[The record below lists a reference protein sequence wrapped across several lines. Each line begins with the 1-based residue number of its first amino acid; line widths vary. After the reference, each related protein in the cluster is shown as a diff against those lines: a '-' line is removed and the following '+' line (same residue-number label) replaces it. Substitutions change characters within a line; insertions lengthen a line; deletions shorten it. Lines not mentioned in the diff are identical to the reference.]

1 MVAMNDT
8 LDRGPST
15 APLAP
20 PGLPDSYLADTLS
33 PYFRGLVLDGDQA
46 LVDESYKL
54 RFQVYCHERHFLPA
68 EDYPRGLET
77 DAYDPYSV
85 HLGVLNKEDQLVAT
99 ARMVRRSRLGYPLL
113 LHCAID
119 DGRPLRDEIGQTVIE
134 VSRLAVSRNYNRRAG
149 DEFYSLQGP
158 DPRKAG
164 EKRKGGGEIV
174 MALYKA
180 LYQAS
185 KRRGITHWLMAAE
198 RSLRRLITRYGFPFN
213 VIGPES
219 DYYGLVSPYVMDLR
233 EFDTVIASGRIP
245 ILREFLEGL
254 EPEFW
259 PAIAVDDSLERH
271 DSDSA

>member
-1 MVAMNDT
+1 MIAAVERESFDAPAVA
-8 LDRGPST
+8 
-15 APLAP
+15 
-20 PGLPDSYLADTLS
+20 PDQYLADALS

-46 LVDESYKL
+46 LVDESYRL
-54 RFQVYCHERHFLPA
+54 RYQVYCHERHFLPA
-68 EDYPRGLET
+68 EDYEKGLET

-85 HLGVLNKEDQLVAT
+85 HLGVLNNQEQLVAT
-99 ARMVRRSRLGYPLL
+99 ARMVRRSSLGYPLL

-119 DGRPLRDEIGQTVIE
+119 DGRTLRDEPGRIVIE

-149 DEFYSLQGP
+149 DGFYSLQGP
-158 DPRKAG
+158 DPRKVG
-164 EKRKGGGEIV
+164 EQRKGGGEIV

-198 RSLRRLITRYGFPFN
+198 RSLRRLITRYGFPFSA
-213 VIGPES
+213 IGPES

-245 ILREFLEGL
+245 ILQQFLEGL
-254 EPEFW
+254 EPQFW
-259 PAIAVDDSLERH
+259 PHAPIATPRQADDSIRARL
-271 DSDSA
+271 